1 MVEIARTFHML
12 WSKKMIHIIY
22 LLIGLLLSCKPN
34 NKAESNLNQYNSKV
48 NVDSVLNAESV
59 STPIVSKR
67 KLISMELNDF
77 IPDSTINKRLIL
89 CNYESLSN
97 FYSDNKDI
105 LTIERVRESPVVIFS
120 DVSGKQ
126 YLLAYH
132 YEGGTKNAFD
142 CFEIGYFAD
151 EQTLKGKRVYKTEID
166 EFKTE
171 SNLCL
176 GMSFKDLIS
185 KKGNSY
191 KTEVH
196 NNATIITYNVENSSF
211 VKRYNM
217 PGYFMKY
224 LVIDDKVFKIT
235 FGFDYP

>member
-1 MVEIARTFHML
+1 MVEMVRAFHML
-12 WSKKMIHIIY
+12 GSKKMIHITN
-22 LLIGLLLSCKPN
+22 LLIGLLLSCQSN
-34 NKAESNLNQYNSKV
+34 NKAESNLKQDNSKV
-48 NVDSVLNAESV
+48 NVDSVLKTDSAPSSV
-59 STPIVSKR
+59 VNNR
-67 KLISMELNDF
+67 NLISEELNNF
-77 IPDSTINKRLIL
+77 VPDSTINKKLIL
-89 CNYESLSN
+89 DNYESLSS

-132 YEGGTKNAFD
+132 YEGSTKNAFD

-151 EQTLKGKRVYKTEID
+151 DQTLKGKRVYKTEID
-166 EFKTE
+166 EFRTE
-171 SNLCL
+171 SNICL

-185 KKGNSY
+185 KKGKGY

-196 NNATIITYNVENSSF
+196 NSTTLITYNVENSSF

-217 PGYFMKY
+217 PGYFMKF
-224 LVIDDKVFKIT
+224 LIIDDKVFKIT

>member
-1 MVEIARTFHML
+1 MVEMARAFHML
-12 WSKKMIHIIY
+12 GSKKMIHITY
-22 LLIGLLLSCKPN
+22 LLIGLLLSCQSN
-34 NKAESNLNQYNSKV
+34 NKAESNLKQDNSKA
-48 NVDSVLNAESV
+48 NVDSVLKAESV
-59 STPIVSKR
+59 SSPIVSKR
-67 KLISMELNDF
+67 KLISDELNNF
-77 IPDSTINKRLIL
+77 VPDSTINKKLIL
-89 CNYESLSN
+89 DNYESLSS
-97 FYSDNKDI
+97 FYPDNKDI

-132 YEGGTKNAFD
+132 YEGSTKNAFD

-171 SNLCL
+171 SNICL

-185 KKGNSY
+185 KKGKSY

-196 NNATIITYNVENSSF
+196 NNTTLITYNVENSSF

-217 PGYFMKY
+217 PGYFMKF
-224 LVIDDKVFKIT
+224 LLTDDKVFKIT